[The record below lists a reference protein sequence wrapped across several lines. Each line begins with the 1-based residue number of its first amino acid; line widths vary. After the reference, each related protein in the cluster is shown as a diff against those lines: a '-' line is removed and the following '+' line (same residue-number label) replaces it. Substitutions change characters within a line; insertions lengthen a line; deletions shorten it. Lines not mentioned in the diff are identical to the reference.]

1 MRQEGVKRK
10 RWVTLQCPSST
21 DLLNLALLPV
31 LAFDAVRR
39 VTVHPILS
47 AKGKKENFPETRR
60 NGSNV
65 KLDLDPARAKA
76 KARAKG
82 KGKRKPEETET
93 GKGKAT
99 AGNHLAPIGP
109 KGMATASGATI
120 VVLLTMDLRG
130 ARERHRHHWQRRAL
144 SRSRRNK

>member
-10 RWVTLQCPSST
+10 RWDTLQCPSST
-21 DLLNLALLPV
+21 GSLNLALLPV
-31 LAFDAVRR
+31 LAFDAVRK
-39 VTVHPILS
+39 VTGHPILS
-47 AKGKKENFPETRR
+47 AKEKKENFPETHR

-65 KLDLDPARAKA
+65 KLDPDPARAKA

-120 VVLLTMDLRG
+120 VALLMMDLREEK
-130 ARERHRHHWQRRAL
+130 ERHRHHWQRKVL
-144 SRSRRNK
+144 